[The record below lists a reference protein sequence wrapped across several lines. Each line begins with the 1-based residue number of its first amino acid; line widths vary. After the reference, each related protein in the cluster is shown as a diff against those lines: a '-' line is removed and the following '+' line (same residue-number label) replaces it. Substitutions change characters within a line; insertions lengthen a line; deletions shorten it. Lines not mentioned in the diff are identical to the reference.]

1 MESVVLTKFGVAVL
15 VVLRDIYVPASRA
28 RAVVSP
34 AKSTAGRPAAE
45 STSRERAPAAVPA

>member
-1 MESVVLTKFGVAVL
+1 MESVVLSKFGVAVL